1 MKVFKNFVTKNRPK
15 EELGGFGYSFEQAK
29 NMFGQKVY
37 IQVITA
43 PQDGEGWS
51 KLCEVGSDN
60 EGNEYIAWINKGAYY
75 KRNFNDVSI
84 NRCTMGIVQR
94 SVIAVTA
101 LSLIGFGIYKLI
113 KK

>member
-37 IQVITA
+37 IQVTTY

-51 KLCEVGSDN
+51 KIVSIGEDS
-60 EGNEYIAWINKGAYY
+60 EGDRDIVWINNGVQY